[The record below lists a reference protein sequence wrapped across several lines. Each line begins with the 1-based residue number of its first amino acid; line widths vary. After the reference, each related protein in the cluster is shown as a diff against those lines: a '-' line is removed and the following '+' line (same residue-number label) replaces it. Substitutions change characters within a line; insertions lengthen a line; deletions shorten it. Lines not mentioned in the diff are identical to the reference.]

1 MELQSFVY
9 RFFWLC
15 ATMALMQACGKLV
28 KPHGQ
33 LAFESERDGNSEIYL
48 IDVDGENLQNLT
60 NNEAYDG
67 TPAFSP
73 DGKQIAFTSDRG
85 LQPEV
90 YLMDV
95 NGSNPTQITSAQ
107 GYSVVP
113 AFSPDGQFILFSS
126 NRSYRLAVDDGE
138 IEIPDQT
145 KLWSINLE
153 SGELARHTTSIG
165 LDMYGSF
172 SPDGEEAVFMSVR
185 DGNPEIYHLT
195 ADGKEINL
203 TNNPALDMV
212 PDWSPDDT
220 KVVFMSDREGGNKEI
235 YILDLERGGEPVNL
249 TNHPANDSDPKWS
262 PDGAFIAFTSDRDG
276 NAEIY
281 IMRADGS
288 DVRRVTDHPANDTHP
303 VWNPSK

>member
-1 MELQSFVY
+1 MLSQPIRV
-9 RFFWLC
+9 LC
-15 ATMALMQACGKLV
+15 VTILFTISSLSACGSLTGYR
-28 KPHGQ
+28 GQ
-33 LAFESERDGNSEIYL
+33 LAFETERDGNSEVYL
-48 IDVDGENLQNLT
+48 IDVNGQNPINLT

-73 DGKQIAFTSDRG
+73 DGRMIAFTSDRTG
-85 LQPEV
+85 NPEIF
-90 YLMDV
+90 LMKP
-95 NGSNPTQITSAQ
+95 NGSDPLGITEGD
-107 GYSVVP
+107 GYNVMP
-113 AFSPDGQFILFSS
+113 AFSPDGQFIIFSS
-126 NRSYRLAVDDGE
+126 NRSYRLPVDDGE

-212 PDWSPDDT
+212 PDWSPDGT
-220 KVVFMSDREGGNKEI
+220 KILFMSDREDGNKEI
-235 YILDLERGGEPVNL
+235 YMYDLEGEGEPINL
-249 TNHPANDSDPKWS
+249 TNHPANDSDPAWS
-262 PDGAFIAFTSDRDG
+262 PDGSMIAFVSDRDG
-276 NAEIY
+276 NVEIY
-281 IMRADGS
+281 VMRADGTG
-288 DVRRVTDHPANDTHP
+288 VRRVTDNPADDIHP
-303 VWNPSK
+303 VWNPMP